1 MEIKELKRLVFD
13 HIEQK
18 QKIIPVDEMQPCQY
32 NIWFI
37 IWRIEHGN

>member
-18 QKIIPVDEMQPCQY
+18 QKIIPVDGIQPCQY
-32 NIWFI
+32 HMGFI
-37 IWRIEHGN
+37 ILRA